1 MNHLTQC
8 PRCFCKHYQKVL
20 GHISLPLCKYIFFSN
35 VGLSLV
41 GGYCKRLKSKNNIII
56 SELDGYTEF
65 GDQAISCNVDT
76 IFTFHWG
83 IGEA

>member
-1 MNHLTQC
+1 MFLQAPPESPLTYFTTIINIQ
-8 PRCFCKHYQKVL
+8 
-20 GHISLPLCKYIFFSN
+20 IYIFSDA
-35 VGLSLV
+35 GLSLV